1 MTDVSLTEQAADRLM
16 AVWQGGELCA
26 PPRDLIGDGDLDAA
40 YAVQDLNTARW
51 QSAGRRIVGRKIGA
65 TSKAVQDMVGV
76 DHPSAGVLFDDMQ
89 IVSGA
94 KIDPSILH
102 QPFVE
107 AEVAFV
113 LANDLDTA
121 EVDITG
127 VTDAVD
133 YAVAAIEVIGSRI
146 RDWDLRMTDS
156 ICDNASSSQ
165 FVLGDVRK
173 SVDDFDAW
181 GCGMTMQ
188 CGGDEVS
195 VGNAGVCLGGPLHAL
210 HWLALESVRRSNPL
224 KAGDIIMSGAMG
236 PIVKSESG
244 NVFDVT
250 IEGLGSVQA
259 RF

>member
-1 MTDVSLTEQAADRLM
+1 MPNASNIEQAADRLM

-51 QSAGRRIVGRKIGA
+51 QAAGRQIVGRKIGA

-76 DHPSAGVLFDDMQ
+76 DHPSAGILFDDMQ

-107 AEVAFV
+107 AEIAFA
-113 LANDLDTA
+113 LSGDLDA
-121 EVDITG
+121 ADVDLAG
-127 VTDAVD
+127 VEDAVD

-165 FVLGDVRK
+165 FVLSDIQK
-173 SVDDFDAW
+173 SLEEFDAW
-181 GCGMTMQ
+181 GCGMMMQ
-188 CGGDEVS
+188 CDGDEVS
-195 VGNAGVCLGGPLHAL
+195 VGNAAVCLGGPLNAL
-210 HWLALESVRRSNPL
+210 HWLAIESVRRGNPL

-236 PIVKSESG
+236 PIVKVETG
-244 NVFDVT
+244 QVYDVT